1 MSFDLKKFDKSINL
15 NKRDNLKIESK
26 WKLVKLGEVCE
37 DIISGSTSS
46 KHIREYWNSKDINW
60 ATIKDFTSLYIENTM
75 QHISR
80 KGLDK
85 VRIVPVNSVLLSC
98 TGTIGKVAINK
109 IALTANQQIN
119 SIVCKNILKPEYL
132 GYFFENKTNS
142 LSVLTDNIGVK
153 HVNTHMLRDFLVP
166 LPPY

>member
-1 MSFDLKKFDKSINL
+1 
-15 NKRDNLKIESK
+15 
-26 WKLVKLGEVCE
+26 
-37 DIISGSTSS
+37 
-46 KHIREYWNSKDINW
+46 
-60 ATIKDFTSLYIENTM
+60 M

-85 VRIVPVNSVLLSC
+85 VRIVPVISVLLSC
-98 TGTIGKVAINK
+98 TGTIGKIAINK
-109 IALTANQQIN
+109 IALTTNQQIN

-153 HVNTHMLRDFLVP
+153 HVNTQMLRDFLVP
-166 LPPY
+166 LPPIEIQEKIIGEITEIKKKESEAK